1 MSPKVEIPPLS
12 DNLPPSIP
20 PREHGF
26 HNTPPDVKTQK
37 PLFYQRLIVH
47 YWMSSDV
54 SRFDLGRGGGIRTP
68 DPLLPKQMRYQ
79 AALRPDSTLIVSRM
93 GFPME
98 WLRWLSPR
106 ERIRMPVPA
115 GTQASFRRNPAKRFK
130 RA

>member
-54 SRFDLGRGGGIRTP
+54 SRFDLGRGGEIRTP

-79 AALRPDSTLIVSRM
+79 AALRPDSLLIVA
-93 GFPME
+93 
-98 WLRWLSPR
+98 
-106 ERIRMPVPA
+106 RIGLMW
-115 GTQASFRRNPAKRFK
+115 Q
-130 RA
+130 

>member
-26 HNTPPDVKTQK
+26 HNTPPDVKTQN

-79 AALRPDSTLIVSRM
+79 AALRPDSALIVSRM
-93 GFPME
+93 GFLME
-98 WLRWLSPR
+98 WLRWLSLLD
-106 ERIRMPVPA
+106 
-115 GTQASFRRNPAKRFK
+115 
-130 RA
+130 